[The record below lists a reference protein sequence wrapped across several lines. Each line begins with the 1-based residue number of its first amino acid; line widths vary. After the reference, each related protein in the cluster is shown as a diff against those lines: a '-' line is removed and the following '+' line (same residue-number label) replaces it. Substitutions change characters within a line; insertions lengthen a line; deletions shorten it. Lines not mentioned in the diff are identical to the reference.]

1 MKINKNYILFLLLLL
16 GDIFVLIF
24 AYEVSHN
31 IRVGLDGVLPI
42 LQENNFEKYIWIGLL
57 IITLFL
63 YEGIYFERFD
73 FWRETKQILK
83 ALVFSF
89 ISVFMILSLVKISYD
104 FSRSFLGVYF
114 LVLIVLFPFSKHLV
128 KRILFSIDALR
139 IGCEVVG
146 KESYRELFLEEFK
159 QNWYLGLKIV
169 SDNYDIVFI
178 VSNDFTPQ
186 ELNKIIEKKLLD
198 TKSVYI
204 VPYLYQFDFSHTKNV
219 DYFNL
224 RVSAFHLENR
234 LIGTKNIVIK
244 EMVERIV
251 TILVLPLVL
260 LLHLFIYLAIKIDS
274 RGEVLYKQKRIGKEG
289 RLFNC
294 YKYRTMYEEQDKLLS
309 EYLLKNPYE
318 VEYYKEYHK
327 YKNDP
332 RITKIG
338 NFLRKTSLD
347 ELPQFFNVLRGDM
360 SLIGPRPYM
369 PSEEDSIHKEHKNII
384 IKVKPGITGLW
395 QVSGR
400 NNLTFEQRVN
410 LDIWYIQN
418 WSLWMDF
425 VIFMK
430 TIKVV
435 FFKVGAK

>member
-16 GDIFVLIF
+16 ADIFVLIF
-24 AYEVSHN
+24 AYEVSYN
-31 IRVGLDGVLPI
+31 IRVGLDGILPI
-42 LQENNFEKYIWIGLL
+42 LQEDNFEKYIWIGLL

-73 FWRETKQILK
+73 FWRETKQILR

-89 ISVFMILSLVKISYD
+89 IAAFMILAFLKVSYD

-114 LVLIVLFPFSKHLV
+114 LVLMVLFPFSKRLV
-128 KRILFSIDALR
+128 KRMLFSIDALK

-146 KESYRELFLEEFK
+146 KERYRELFLQEFE
-159 QNWYLGLKIV
+159 QNWYLGLKVV
-169 SDNYDIVFI
+169 SDNKDMVFI
-178 VSNDFTPQ
+178 ISNGFTLQ

-244 EMVERIV
+244 EIVEKII
-251 TILVLPLVL
+251 TIFVLPLVL
-260 LLHLFIYLAIKIDS
+260 LLHFFIYIAIKMDS
-274 RGEVLYKQKRIGKEG
+274 KGKVLYKQKRIAKEG

-309 EYLLKNPYE
+309 EYLLKNPHE
-318 VEYYKEYHK
+318 VAHYKEYHK

-332 RITKIG
+332 RITKVG

-369 PSEEDSIHKEHKNII
+369 PSEEDSIQKEHKNII

-435 FFKVGAK
+435 LTKVGAK

>member
-16 GDIFVLIF
+16 ADIFVLIF
-24 AYEVSHN
+24 AYEVSYN
-31 IRVGLDGVLPI
+31 IRVGLDGILPI
-42 LQENNFEKYIWIGLL
+42 LQEDNFEKYIWIGLL

-73 FWRETKQILK
+73 FWRETKQILR

-89 ISVFMILSLVKISYD
+89 IAAFMILAFLKVSYD

-114 LVLIVLFPFSKHLV
+114 LVLMVLFPFSKRLV
-128 KRILFSIDALR
+128 KRILFSIDALK
-139 IGCEVVG
+139 IGCEIVS
-146 KESYRELFLEEFK
+146 KERYRELFLQEFE
-159 QNWYLGLKIV
+159 QNWYLGLKVV
-169 SDNYDIVFI
+169 SDNKDMVFI
-178 VSNDFTPQ
+178 ISNGFTLQ

-244 EMVERIV
+244 EIVEKII
-251 TILVLPLVL
+251 TIFVLPLVL
-260 LLHLFIYLAIKIDS
+260 LLHFFIYIAIKMDS
-274 RGEVLYKQKRIGKEG
+274 KGKVLYKQKRIAKEG

-294 YKYRTMYEEQDKLLS
+294 YKYRTMYEGQDKLLS
-309 EYLLKNPYE
+309 EYLLKNPHE
-318 VEYYKEYHK
+318 VAHYKEYHK

-332 RITKIG
+332 RITKVG

-369 PSEEDSIHKEHKNII
+369 PSEEDSIQKEHKNII

-435 FFKVGAK
+435 LIKVGAK